1 MSGFGQRR
9 NGAALRMG
17 PVGTN
22 QGRRPLLQLFM
33 NAPAAGGRGCGS
45 ESMGD
50 EPTMVRN
57 LRILVVDDAPHVLEM
72 LVEYLRGEGF
82 EVLGVADGEEA
93 LRRLP
98 QFRPHLVLLDL
109 LLPGLSGLETL
120 QRIRALR
127 RETGVVVVSGTE
139 DVEIARRAV
148 ALGAVEYV
156 TKPIDFTYL
165 DSVLEIHTLMDQMDP

>member
-1 MSGFGQRR
+1 
-9 NGAALRMG
+9 
-17 PVGTN
+17 
-22 QGRRPLLQLFM
+22 M
-33 NAPAAGGRGCGS
+33 NAPAGGGRGCGS
-45 ESMGD
+45 RAISDESK
-50 EPTMVRN
+50 TVRN
-57 LRILVVDDAPHVLEM
+57 LRILVVDDEPNVLEM
-72 LVEYLRGEGF
+72 LVEYVRGKGF

-98 QFRPHLVLLDL
+98 EFRPHLVLLDL
-109 LLPGLSGLETL
+109 FLPGLSGLETL

-127 RETGVVVVSGTE
+127 RETRVVVVSGTE

-156 TKPIDFTYL
+156 TKPVDFTYL